1 MHVCRKESPH
11 STPHRVLRGRALAIA
26 CALSLLPLAASAQSA
41 GEPALGKPLL
51 QAMQRDLGLNAQQAA
66 QYVET
71 ERTAIAL
78 APRLRGE
85 LGAAY
90 AGSWL
95 EQGKDGRFRLVVAA
109 TDAAGAAKARAL
121 GADARVAARS
131 LTELQAAKSRLDGL
145 ARPNRAPAG
154 LHTWYVDVKRNQVV
168 IEGLPQSQRQAAD
181 FVAANGVDP
190 LAVHFVASEA
200 VPKPAEIVGGNRYNM
215 SNGGWCSIGFPVTRG
230 ADTGFATAGHCGTVN
245 TTTTGTNGISQGV
258 FAASTF
264 PGNDSAW
271 VRVTNTAAWPL
282 RNWVNNYAGG
292 TVQILGQAQAPVG
305 AAICRSGARTG
316 YRCGVVN
323 ANNVTVNYS
332 AGAVFGLTS
341 TSACVGFGDSGG
353 AYITPAGQAQ
363 GVTSGGQFFPNTT
376 DNCASN
382 PPVSF
387 HQPIVPLLNQYGL
400 TLFTGSGGG
409 GGTAPTISR
418 LICPNRADSG
428 GGQYVCN
435 VTYTPADAVVSW
447 SGAAGQSSYS
457 DGFGEFFGSCF
468 SGQIL
473 RLTVTVSNSAG
484 SVSRTSSSFSCPTG
498 PIP

>member
-1 MHVCRKESPH
+1 MHVCRNQSPRPT
-11 STPHRVLRGRALAIA
+11 SARALAIA
-26 CALSLLPLAASAQSA
+26 CALSLLPLAAGAQSS
-41 GEPALGKPLL
+41 GDEPLDKALV

-66 QYVET
+66 QYVRT
-71 ERTAIAL
+71 ERGAIAL

-85 LGAAY
+85 LGAGY

-95 EQGKDGRFRLVVAA
+95 EQGRDGQFRLVVAA

-121 GADARVAARS
+121 GAETRVAARS
-131 LTELQAAKSRLDGL
+131 MRQLQAAKSRLDGL

-154 LHTWYVDVKRNQVV
+154 LHAWYVDVKRNQVV

-190 LAVHFVASEA
+190 LAVHFVATEA
-200 VPKPAEIVGGNRYNM
+200 VPRPAEIVGGDRYNM
-215 SNGGWCSIGFPVTRG
+215 SNGSWCSIGFPVTRG

-245 TTTTGTNGISQGV
+245 TTTSGTNGVSQGV

-271 VRVTNTAAWPL
+271 VRITNTAAWPL
-282 RNWVNNYAGG
+282 RNRVNNYAGDSV
-292 TVQILGQAQAPVG
+292 TIVGQTQAPVG

-363 GVTSGGQFFPNTT
+363 GVTSGGLFFPNTT

-382 PPVSF
+382 PPTSY

-400 TLFTGSGGG
+400 TLFTGSSGGS
-409 GGTAPTISR
+409 TAPTITTFA
-418 LICPNRADSG
+418 CPLDNG
-428 GGQYVCN
+428 GGRFYCFID
-435 VTYTPADAVVSW
+435 YASSTPATVTW
-447 SGAAGQSSYS
+447 STPGSTSSGPGRS
-457 DGFGEFFGSCF
+457 DHYGRCTTGTT
-468 SGQIL
+468 
-473 RLTVTVSNSAG
+473 LTVTVTVTNAAG
-484 SVSRTSSSFSCPTG
+484 STSRTSGSFRCNGG
-498 PIP
+498 PIIL

>member
-1 MHVCRKESPH
+1 MHVCRTQSPH
-11 STPHRVLRGRALAIA
+11 ATLLVAGRGRALAIA
-26 CALSLLPLAASAQSA
+26 CALALLPLAASAQTA
-41 GEPALGKPLL
+41 GDPPLGKPLL
-51 QAMQRDLGLNAQQAA
+51 EAMQRDLGLNPQQAA
-66 QYVET
+66 QYVRA
-71 ERTAIAL
+71 ERSAIAL
-78 APRLRGE
+78 APRLRSE
-85 LGAAY
+85 LGATY

-95 EQGKDGRFRLVVAA
+95 EQGKDGRFRLVVAT
-109 TDAAGAAKARAL
+109 TDPAGAAKARAL
-121 GADARVAARS
+121 GAEARIAARS
-131 LTELQAAKSRLDGL
+131 LAELQTAKARLDG
-145 ARPNRAPAG
+145 AGRQSRAPAG
-154 LHTWYVDVKRNQVV
+154 LHSWYVDERRNQVV
-168 IEGLPQSQRQAAD
+168 IEGLPQAQRLAGD
-181 FVAANGVDP
+181 FASINGIDP
-190 LAVHFVASEA
+190 LAVRFVASEA
-200 VPKPAEIVGGNRYNM
+200 APKPAEIVGGNRYNM
-215 SNGGWCSIGFPVTRG
+215 SNGSWCSIGFPVTQG
-230 ADTGFATAGHCGTVN
+230 ANTGFATAGHCGTVN

-271 VRVTNTAAWPL
+271 VRITNTASWPL

-400 TLFTGSGGG
+400 TLFTGGGG
-409 GGTAPTISR
+409 GGTAPVITSFV
-418 LICPNRADSG
+418 CPNRADSG
-428 GGQYVCN
+428 GGQYFCN
-435 VTYTPADAVVSW
+435 VRYTPTNATVSW
-447 SGAAGQSSYS
+447 SGASGQSSYA
-457 DGFGEFFGSCF
+457 DGFGDFFGTCV
-468 SGQIL
+468 SGQTL
-473 RLTVTVSNSAG
+473 RLTVTVSTSAG